1 MSTLGDIPG
10 AERSRVDVG
19 EVSLSVQQMGPADG
33 APVVMLH
40 GFPEL
45 GYSWRHQAAA
55 LAQAGYRAIVPD
67 LRGYGESDRPE
78 GTVAYAFPSLV
89 GDVLGLITALGYDS
103 AHVAGHDWGG
113 SLAWVSASRAPV
125 QVRSLMIVNSPHPV
139 ASAECRQMPEQQ
151 QKSWYMLL
159 FQFEG
164 VAEEWLAKDDMA
176 NLERFVFDT
185 AAPDTF
191 GAHERAVFK
200 GALARPGA
208 LTAALEYY
216 RANIPPENWL
226 KPPPELPPVEVP
238 TLIVWGEGDAYMSP
252 VLLDRSITKVTGP
265 LEVVRLPGVS
275 HWTQQ
280 EAPAQVSAAML
291 AHLERATA

>member
-1 MSTLGDIPG
+1 
-10 AERSRVDVG
+10 
-19 EVSLSVQQMGPADG
+19 
-33 APVVMLH
+33 MLH

-45 GYSWRHQAAA
+45 GHSWRHRAAA
-55 LAQAGYRAIVPD
+55 LARAGYRAIVPD

-78 GTVAYAFPSLV
+78 GTAAYAFPSLV

-113 SLAWVSASRAPV
+113 SLAWMSASRAPG

-139 ASAECRQMPEQQ
+139 AGAECRQMPEQQ
-151 QKSWYMLL
+151 QKSWHMLL

-191 GAHERAVFK
+191 GAQARAGFK

-208 LTAALEYY
+208 LRSPLRLGTTA
-216 RANIPPENWL
+216 
-226 KPPPELPPVEVP
+226 P
-238 TLIVWGEGDAYMSP
+238 TSPRGLAEAAPGTSPRRGPHAHHVGRGRRLHEPRTAGSLHHKGD
-252 VLLDRSITKVTGP
+252 G
-265 LEVVRLPGVS
+265 
-275 HWTQQ
+275 
-280 EAPAQVSAAML
+280 SA
-291 AHLERATA
+291 